1 MKEFNK
7 PNVKASRYR
16 PQVNTILDKEFFE
29 NFKQAHPRYKD
40 LDNKLIRKMI
50 KRFNQVLYQAV
61 IDTRDG
67 VQLPEQL
74 GWIFIGT
81 CQKSKKKN
89 IDYGKSQKYGVSVS
103 NKNWET
109 DGKLAKI
116 FLSNYAPK
124 LKMKNREFWGF
135 TACREFKRAV
145 AKSYPENW
153 NMYVEI
159 LPGAKIDKVYNSAM
173 YKDFLKKSQDK
184 ALKNYNE
191 FDI

>member
-1 MKEFNK
+1 MREFNK

-16 PQVNTILDKEFFE
+16 PQVSTILDREFFE
-29 NFKQAHPRYKD
+29 NFKQAHPRYKN
-40 LDNKLIRKMI
+40 LDNKLIRNMI
-50 KRFNQVLYQAV
+50 KKFNQVLYQAV

-74 GWIFIGT
+74 GWVFIGT
-81 CQKSKKKN
+81 CQKSKKQN
-89 IDYGKSQKYGVSVS
+89 IDYGKSHKYGVSVS

-145 AKSYPENW
+145 SKAYSENW
-153 NMYVEI
+153 SMYVEV
-159 LPGAKIDKVYNSAM
+159 LPGAKIYKVYNSAM
-173 YKDFLKKSQDK
+173 YKNFLKESEKE

>member
-1 MKEFNK
+1 MEDFNK
-7 PNVKASRYR
+7 PNIKASRYR
-16 PQVNTILDKEFFE
+16 PQVNTVLNKEFFE
-29 NFKQAHPRYKD
+29 NFKKAYPKYKD
-40 LDNKLIRKMI
+40 LDNKVIRKMI
-50 KRFNQVLYQAV
+50 KRFNQVLHQAV

-67 VQLPEQL
+67 IQLPEQL

-81 CQKSKKKN
+81 CQRSKKAN
-89 IDYGKSQKYGVSVS
+89 IDYGKSKKYGVKVS

-116 FLSNYAPK
+116 FFSNYAPK

-145 AKSYPENW
+145 SKSYPENW
-153 NMYVEI
+153 NMYIEV
-159 LPGAKIDKVYNSAM
+159 LPSAKIDKVYNSVL
-173 YKDFLKKSQDK
+173 YKDFLKKAEKK
-184 ALKNYNE
+184 ALDNYNE